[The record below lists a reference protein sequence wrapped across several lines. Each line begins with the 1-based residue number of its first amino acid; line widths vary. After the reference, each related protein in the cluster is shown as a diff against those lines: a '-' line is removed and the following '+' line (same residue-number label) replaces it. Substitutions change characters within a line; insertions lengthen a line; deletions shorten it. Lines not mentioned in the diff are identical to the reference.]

1 MCIYNVPRLVNDEDS
16 TWRSQVSGLRKELL
30 LSLPKAQLT
39 NSSSRTGL
47 TISSMLPSYSI
58 CSPSLVTCNM
68 LSPKVH

>member
-39 NSSSRTGL
+39 NSRSRTGL
-47 TISSMLPSYSI
+47 TISSMNPCNSS

-68 LSPKVH
+68 LSPKVP